1 MTWLDPCDAPVFRT
15 QDHVPRTC
23 CGTFSPQQR
32 IGALGDGGKWTC
44 GLSRLKDKPNC
55 IVYSAGIS
63 TESSFEAELINRTK
77 CTVYGFDFS
86 VKKFGPEVHSYA
98 SIRNRTHFYPYG
110 LAGSDKHD
118 GKPPMWTIQALMHKL
133 GHTFIDILK
142 IDIEG
147 AEFGTLKSLINYY
160 KDVGPL
166 PFGQLQLEIHASKI
180 SFSDFLRWWEDL
192 EEAGLRPFWTE
203 PNLLFTNWMRN
214 APAFTEYS
222 FLNIGL
228 SHEILQD

>member
-1 MTWLDPCDAPVFRT
+1 M
-15 QDHVPRTC
+15 
-23 CGTFSPQQR
+23 
-32 IGALGDGGKWTC
+32 
-44 GLSRLKDKPNC
+44 
-55 IVYSAGIS
+55 
-63 TESSFEAELINRTK
+63 
-77 CTVYGFDFS
+77 YGFDFS

-147 AEFGTLKSLINYY
+147 AEFDTLKSLINYY

-166 PFGQLQLEIHASKI
+166 PFGQLQLEIHASKF